1 MDTIERR
8 PRVLVVDD
16 EDSIREL
23 LTTSLRFDGFEVYC
37 AADGIQALELA
48 QHLDLDLVV
57 LDVLLPGM
65 SGFAVT
71 HALRQRG
78 CTIPVLFLSAC
89 DEPADRRQ
97 GLAVGGNDYVVKPF
111 SLKDVRTRIRA
122 LIQAPRAL
130 APARSHAA
138 AG

>member
-37 AADGIQALELA
+37 AADGVQALELA

-71 HALRQRG
+71 HALRRRG
-78 CTIPVLFLSAC
+78 CTVPVLFLSAC

-97 GLAVGGNDYVVKPF
+97 GLAVGGNGYVVKPF
-111 SLKDVRTRIRA
+111 SLKDIRSRIRT
-122 LIQAPRAL
+122 LISAPRPA
-130 APARSHAA
+130 APVESHAV